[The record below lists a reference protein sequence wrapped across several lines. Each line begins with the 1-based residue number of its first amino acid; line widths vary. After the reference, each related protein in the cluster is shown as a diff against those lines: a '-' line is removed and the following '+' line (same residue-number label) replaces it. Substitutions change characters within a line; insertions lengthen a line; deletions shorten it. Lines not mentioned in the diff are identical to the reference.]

1 MIYGWIYDNL
11 GWAGISGVTL
21 LSGLTFYA
29 IVVQFSYYYYFV
41 RHRGRYVPDYRESP
55 DEMRQARLWTIR
67 NLVGNT
73 LLVLPIQLL
82 IVFGW
87 SKLYIDVGTY
97 GWPYLLVSSIGALA
111 FAETAIYWLHRMLH
125 VRPLYSW
132 LHAVH
137 HRFREPTSMTSY
149 AFNPVDSFIQSL
161 PYHVYVFLVPTNVWV
176 YLSLWTFSALWTIM
190 IHDRVRWSPD
200 CLSSILN
207 HTGCHTAHHWFYR
220 HNYGNYFTFWD
231 KLCGTYFDPDRLP
244 EQFFAVKSAVAARE
258 PIPVPSASVI
268 VD

>member
-55 DEMRQARLWTIR
+55 DEIRQARLWTIR

-111 FAETAIYWLHRMLH
+111 FAETAIYWLHRGLH
-125 VRPLYSW
+125 VRPFYGW

-200 CLSSILN
+200 FLSSILN

-244 EQFFAVKSAVAARE
+244 EQFFAVKSASAARE
-258 PIPVPSASVI
+258 AIPVPSASVI